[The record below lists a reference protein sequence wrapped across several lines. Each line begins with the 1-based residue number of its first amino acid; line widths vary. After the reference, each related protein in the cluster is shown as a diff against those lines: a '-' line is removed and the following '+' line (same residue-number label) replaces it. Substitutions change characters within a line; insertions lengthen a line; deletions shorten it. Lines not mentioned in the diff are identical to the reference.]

1 MGKASMML
9 DFICELERVI
19 GKWPEATSWTLAQIA
34 DKTKTGVPQV
44 VDILSDTLDRELE
57 VHETLTQ
64 IEAAQVLSSL
74 KERMSGELAARQ
86 KRLDE
91 RREKAIR
98 AYDNTMEK
106 VRVLLAAKNWRNAY
120 KTLGYYVGCNE
131 KDLPDDLLLT
141 LCGECLRLGAKS
153 ETNMQEL
160 SQWLRKGINACMTTP
175 SAEWIEEAI
184 DFIDAYGQVFM
195 DDSSQRGK
203 KLIENVLETIKDQA
217 AHHNLMSRYDE
228 VVRELRVL

>member
-1 MGKASMML
+1 MML
-9 DFICELERVI
+9 DFICELEKVI

-64 IEAAQVLSSL
+64 AEAAQVLGTL
-74 KERMSGELAARQ
+74 KERMAGELAARQ
-86 KRLDE
+86 KRQDE

-98 AYDNTMEK
+98 AYDLAMEK
-106 VRVLLAAKNWRNAY
+106 VRVLLAAKNWRSAY
-120 KTLGYYVGCNE
+120 KTLTYYVGCNE

-141 LCGECLRLGAKS
+141 LCGECLRLGVRS
-153 ETNMQEL
+153 EANLQEL
-160 SQWLRKGINACMTTP
+160 SQWLRKGITAATNTP
-175 SAEWIEEAI
+175 NSEGVEEAI
-184 DFIDAYGQVFM
+184 DFIDAYGNIFIE
-195 DDSSQRGK
+195 DASQRGK

-217 AHHNLMSRYDE
+217 ALHNLTPRFE
-228 VVRELRVL
+228 ELVRELQVY